1 MKKPMRNLILILI
14 SSFLPALLFAQFSP
28 TDNGL
33 TIIVTDGTNDG
44 RNSQLQPPSD
54 VNLQDPIRPLGM
66 TDAIQAG
73 AFLERPQY
81 GINGFL
87 LIFCVNDSIG
97 GQQGTLN
104 VKGQILNG
112 VYRLIRQK
120 CDPEEEIPEG
130 MTPFR
135 LSGTVYFLG
144 IS

>member
-1 MKKPMRNLILILI
+1 MRNLILILA
-14 SSFLPALLFAQFSP
+14 SSFLPNLMLAQFTPS
-28 TDNGL
+28 DNGL
-33 TIIVTDGTNDG
+33 TIIVTDGTNNG
-44 RNSQLQPPSD
+44 KNSQPHPPSD
-54 VNLQDPIRPLGM
+54 VKLKDPIRPLGM

-73 AFLERPQY
+73 AFLERPDY
-81 GINGFL
+81 GITGFI

-97 GQQGTLN
+97 GPQQGTLN
-104 VKGQILNG
+104 VKGQIMNG

-120 CDPEEEIPEG
+120 ITLSEEIPEG